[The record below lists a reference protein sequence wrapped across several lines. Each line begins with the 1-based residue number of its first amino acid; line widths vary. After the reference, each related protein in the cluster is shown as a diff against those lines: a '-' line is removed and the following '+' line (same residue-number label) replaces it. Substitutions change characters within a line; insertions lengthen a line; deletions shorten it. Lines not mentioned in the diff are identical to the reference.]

1 MKKILFL
8 LLLAASFIEAG
19 PSLYDRNYFGLDWGR
34 GGAYG
39 PDKGCPCS
47 KDQDP
52 DCQCDK

>member
-1 MKKILFL
+1 MKKVFCLFFIMVSFVE
-8 LLLAASFIEAG
+8 AA

-39 PDKGCPCS
+39 PDNGCPCR

-52 DCQCDK
+52 DCQCDQ